1 MTRIAST
8 TTLLP
13 LSAVAEAAD
22 VTRQT
27 VYNWLNAGILARPR
41 FDVAGSPVFTREERD
56 GVVQVAK
63 ERRALL
69 AEVRLPKRQS
79 SSEK

>member
-1 MTRIAST
+1 MTKIPST

-27 VYNWLNAGILARPR
+27 VYNWLNAGILPRPR
-41 FDVAGSPVFTREERD
+41 FNVAGSPVFTREERD
-56 GVVQVAK
+56 GVIRVAE
-63 ERRALL
+63 ERRQLL
-69 AEVRLPKRQS
+69 AGVRLHRRS
-79 SSEK
+79 SSGT